1 MLYALKN
8 IGEYFS
14 EYNPEKLE
22 QKFREEFLTDPF
34 EGNVV
39 LCIIDLDKSNE
50 SKHEF
55 KSYKYS
61 EIRNKILYK
70 KSSGANAC
78 NYTLT
83 FETSL
88 KNLSDKNKLE
98 KDINRLILRWI
109 KNYESKINNKDAKEM
124 LIYIKEKV
132 YKIFEDLKEY
142 AKDFK
147 PKERFL
153 FSFAYKKDGKEYYTC
168 DYFNLEE
175 LEKEIKNKFK
185 GKNKDAKGKCILCG
199 QKNIELYGHVLQEI
213 GLQFFTVNQKGF
225 APGIDEKSAY
235 KKIPICW
242 ECAKKIALGKIWI
255 DKYCKYKF
263 RGNIYYYI
271 ISEVLSPNKKILKS
285 IYSTFEKRYS
295 QNRALLKED
304 KLLNVLE
311 ELKENGYLN
320 MFKLTII
327 LFELENKRFL
337 ILSYNEGISPEYLH
351 KLGKNAESIYE
362 ELYSKKH
369 NYNWWVTLISRIFSE
384 SPQRLAKHISYIIS
398 KKPLNKKQYIPI
410 LFKYI
415 TTTKKYNGNS
425 SSKLSNE
432 EILKKLKAK
441 DTFAFLQLVDW
452 VKTYDIR

>member
-271 ISEVLSPNKKILKS
+271 RSPSLTIYPWTIVLMPLILYWFHKLS
-285 IYSTFEKRYS
+285 YIFYSTLLYRHLYQVSLLPLDNTFYYGDSEHHNHLTLVSLWFYLMLYYFVCSPREPE
-295 QNRALLKED
+295 NR
-304 KLLNVLE
+304 
-311 ELKENGYLN
+311 
-320 MFKLTII
+320 
-327 LFELENKRFL
+327 
-337 ILSYNEGISPEYLH
+337 
-351 KLGKNAESIYE
+351 
-362 ELYSKKH
+362 
-369 NYNWWVTLISRIFSE
+369 
-384 SPQRLAKHISYIIS
+384 
-398 KKPLNKKQYIPI
+398 
-410 LFKYI
+410 
-415 TTTKKYNGNS
+415 
-425 SSKLSNE
+425 
-432 EILKKLKAK
+432 
-441 DTFAFLQLVDW
+441 
-452 VKTYDIR
+452 